1 MCRVHIIL
9 QIILLI
15 SGKNAIN
22 HFSLWTDWVQ
32 LKFMWWHYGSDDH
45 IWCIKKYN
53 NTWFNLDSLS
63 HEPKPIQFRSI
74 FNRQGFGWIIVWNN
88 IKSISNEQSFESHS
102 EIVQHFNM
110 DSTNKNSDNVIMNQS
125 SKLPS
130 KRSSKRN
137 RMEENDIFDESFSVL
152 ERNELSQS
160 NRFQILSFI
169 EQ

>member
-1 MCRVHIIL
+1 MAVMI
-9 QIILLI
+9 
-15 SGKNAIN
+15 
-22 HFSLWTDWVQ
+22 FSN
-32 LKFMWWHYGSDDH
+32 DH

-88 IKSISNEQSFESHS
+88 IESYS
-102 EIVQHFNM
+102 EITQHFNL
-110 DSTNKNSDNVIMNQS
+110 DSKNKNSDTVVMNQS

-137 RMEENDIFDESFSVL
+137 RAIFDEPFSVL
-152 ERNELSQS
+152 ERNELNQS
-160 NRFQILSFI
+160 NRFEILSFI